1 VVYGMPWDGVGLVGE
16 SEVRLSILAGVKWF
30 VILALAWVGI
40 LWRRGRNRPIGLELR
55 GKD

>member
-1 VVYGMPWDGVGLVGE
+1 VGLVGE